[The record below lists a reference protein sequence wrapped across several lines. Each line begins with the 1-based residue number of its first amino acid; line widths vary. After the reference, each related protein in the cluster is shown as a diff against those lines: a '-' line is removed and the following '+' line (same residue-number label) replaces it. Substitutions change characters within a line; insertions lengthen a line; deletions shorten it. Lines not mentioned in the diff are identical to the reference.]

1 MPSRSLKKDPI
12 VILRNKIKKA
22 KDDKQ
27 NLLLQWDYNISSM
40 QEDHSLYR
48 KSNNASYKKGYAS
61 FKKLEYLNRIINKL
75 SKELEEKFNI
85 VLE

>member
-1 MPSRSLKKDPI
+1 MPSHSLKKDPI
-12 VILRNKIKKA
+12 VVLRNKINKA

-40 QEDHSLYR
+40 QEDHYLYQ
-48 KSNNASYKKGYAS
+48 KSKNVSYKKGYAS
-61 FKKLEYLNRIINKL
+61 FQKLLYLNRIINKL

>member
-12 VILRNKIKKA
+12 IVLRNKINKA

-40 QEDHSLYR
+40 
-48 KSNNASYKKGYAS
+48 
-61 FKKLEYLNRIINKL
+61 
-75 SKELEEKFNI
+75 
-85 VLE
+85 